1 MLQQILIN
9 TPVWVWALLAFLVYR
24 GVVMSRNR
32 QVTLRSLFILPV
44 LMTALSLQGLIQHF
58 GIRFESVGFWFISTV
73 CVSVLNA
80 AFLNKTGFRVVSERY
95 IHMQGSWM
103 PLVLMMLIFSCK
115 YAENIAVAVQPA
127 LRDSTVFIG
136 VCSIS
141 FGIMNGL
148 FFGKLLGIL
157 SLLTKHKQ
165 AASIKTA
172 SMLTL
177 ADGHGAGETV

>member
-9 TPVWVWALLAFLVYR
+9 TPIWVWALLAFLVYR
-24 GVVMSRNR
+24 GVLMSRDR
-32 QVTLRSLFILPV
+32 EVTLRAIFILPL
-44 LMTALSLQGLIQHF
+44 LMLGLSLQGLIQHF
-58 GIRFESVGFWFISTV
+58 GVRFESVGVWLLSAV

-80 AFLNKTGFRVVSERY
+80 AFFGKTGVRVVSEKV
-95 IHMQGSWM
+95 IHLQGSWV
-103 PLVLMMLIFSCK
+103 PLILMMLIFFLK
-115 YAENIAVAVQPA
+115 YCENIAVVVQPE
-127 LRDSTVFIG
+127 LRSDAMFMS

-148 FFGKLLGIL
+148 FFGKLLRVL

-165 AASIKTA
+165 SALMKTA
-172 SMLTL
+172 STHTL

>member
-1 MLQQILIN
+1 MLRQILIN

-24 GVVMSRNR
+24 GVAMSKDR
-32 QVTLRSLFILPV
+32 QVTLRALFILPA
-44 LMTALSLQGLIQHF
+44 LMIALSLQGLIQHF
-58 GIRFESVGFWFISTV
+58 GIRFESVGFWLMSTAS
-73 CVSVLNA
+73 VSILNA
-80 AFLNKTGFRVVSERY
+80 ALFNKNGVRLVSERIFY
-95 IHMQGSWM
+95 LRGSWI
-103 PLVLMMLIFSCK
+103 PLVLMMLIFSLK
-115 YAENIAVAVQPA
+115 YGENIAVAVQPA
-127 LRDSTVFIG
+127 LRDNPVFIS

-148 FFGKLLGIL
+148 FFGKLLCVL

-172 SMLTL
+172 SVLTL